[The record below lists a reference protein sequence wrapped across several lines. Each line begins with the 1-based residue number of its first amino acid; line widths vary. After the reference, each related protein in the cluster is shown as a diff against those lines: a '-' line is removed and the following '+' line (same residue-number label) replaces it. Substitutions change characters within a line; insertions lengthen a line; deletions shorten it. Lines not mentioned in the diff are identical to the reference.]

1 MADISKLL
9 MIIIL
14 SGLVPTTKI
23 LAQEPV
29 TISGQV
35 LYNNNIPVPDVSISI
50 ENEDATPIYTDS
62 TGNFSLLVQ
71 DPSEWL
77 LIAPAHSYKSQRI
90 YIGNKTTFS
99 IRLTSSESQSGHD
112 QINSHLGL
120 IRKND
125 LISSVSN
132 LDHASSTNY
141 GFHSIEQYMQGSVS
155 GFYSINQTSTPGSG
169 IFTSIRGT
177 NSIYATNQPLYIID
191 GVIMENPGIYTNLIS
206 GFNYNP
212 ITSIKPEDISSV
224 TILKDASA
232 TAMYGLKGANGVII
246 IETLK
251 TKETET
257 VVKVNA
263 HTGIAFKPRYIP
275 VLNADQY
282 RNYAHELLQSVNFPE
297 ENIPGSYPGLLVDEN
312 SKRTSDYSHNTN
324 WQQQMYRNGNTSN
337 AYLSIQGGDAVANY
351 GISFSLDKFN
361 GIVDNSDFRRLGIR
375 LVGDID
381 VTKRLKLYLNA
392 YLSTAYEN
400 QVEDMTNHQVSP
412 QYVSMVKPSILGA
425 FIYDKTGHPTNQ
437 LMDPLEYNISNP
449 LAVSKGYTG
458 EVNNTRILGSI
469 RLEGKITEYLNLKSL
484 FSLNNSNL
492 TEKIFFPNIGISPYE
507 NGEINNISKRTH
519 NRLQALYNN
528 TYIEY
533 SRNKRAHNIYLT
545 SGARISSTKLQT
557 DLRIAKNL
565 PENDAVTNLNDG
577 EDSRRTVGGDSPTWT
592 WLSFYAA
599 GRYGFK
605 DKYFLDA
612 VITLD
617 GSSNIGKEAEGMVVI
632 GDQPY
637 GLFYSLGGAWRVSNE
652 DFLNSISF
660 LDEFKIRASYSI
672 SGNDDIGHYTA
683 LDYYEQVLY
692 RGATGIIPGRTR
704 DLSLKHET
712 MSMVN
717 IGADLSLF
725 GEKLRL
731 TTNVFSNRTDD
742 LFLNTRAE
750 GWIWDEFIA
759 RNSGSSTTMGLELE
773 AGTFIKIGKSM
784 SINSAFNFT
793 RLQTELNEIY
803 KDRVV
808 IPVEGGQLLYESGS
822 TFPQFY
828 GYIYEGV
835 YSTTQAASD
844 AGLSNDANI
853 PYQAGDARF
862 KNLSGPEGIPDG
874 KISDFDKTALG
885 SPFPDLYGGFLNQI
899 RFKRWVLEVNFQF
912 VVGNE
917 IFNYKRYLSE
927 RMIDFSNQSL
937 HIEQRWRQEGDQ
949 TLTPRALLYDD
960 VGNSSFSSRWIEDG
974 SYLRLKSAAL
984 RYIIPNDFLVFQSAE
999 FYISGTNLLTFTN
1012 YLGDPEVGRG
1022 YQNYQQGI
1030 DYGLLPNVRTVIA
1043 GIKFGL

>member
-1 MADISKLL
+1 
-9 MIIIL
+9 
-14 SGLVPTTKI
+14 
-23 LAQEPV
+23 
-29 TISGQV
+29 
-35 LYNNNIPVPDVSISI
+35 
-50 ENEDATPIYTDS
+50 
-62 TGNFSLLVQ
+62 
-71 DPSEWL
+71 
-77 LIAPAHSYKSQRI
+77 
-90 YIGNKTTFS
+90 
-99 IRLTSSESQSGHD
+99 
-112 QINSHLGL
+112 
-120 IRKND
+120 
-125 LISSVSN
+125 
-132 LDHASSTNY
+132 
-141 GFHSIEQYMQGSVS
+141 
-155 GFYSINQTSTPGSG
+155 
-169 IFTSIRGT
+169 
-177 NSIYATNQPLYIID
+177 
-191 GVIMENPGIYTNLIS
+191 
-206 GFNYNP
+206 
-212 ITSIKPEDISSV
+212 
-224 TILKDASA
+224 
-232 TAMYGLKGANGVII
+232 
-246 IETLK
+246 
-251 TKETET
+251 
-257 VVKVNA
+257 
-263 HTGIAFKPRYIP
+263 
-275 VLNADQY
+275 
-282 RNYAHELLQSVNFPE
+282 
-297 ENIPGSYPGLLVDEN
+297 
-312 SKRTSDYSHNTN
+312 
-324 WQQQMYRNGNTSN
+324 
-337 AYLSIQGGDAVANY
+337 
-351 GISFSLDKFN
+351 
-361 GIVDNSDFRRLGIR
+361 
-375 LVGDID
+375 
-381 VTKRLKLYLNA
+381 
-392 YLSTAYEN
+392 
-400 QVEDMTNHQVSP
+400 
-412 QYVSMVKPSILGA
+412 
-425 FIYDKTGHPTNQ
+425 
-437 LMDPLEYNISNP
+437 
-449 LAVSKGYTG
+449 
-458 EVNNTRILGSI
+458 
-469 RLEGKITEYLNLKSL
+469 
-484 FSLNNSNL
+484 
-492 TEKIFFPNIGISPYE
+492 
-507 NGEINNISKRTH
+507 
-519 NRLQALYNN
+519 
-528 TYIEY
+528 
-533 SRNKRAHNIYLT
+533 
-545 SGARISSTKLQT
+545 
-557 DLRIAKNL
+557 
-565 PENDAVTNLNDG
+565 
-577 EDSRRTVGGDSPTWT
+577 
-592 WLSFYAA
+592 
-599 GRYGFK
+599 
-605 DKYFLDA
+605 
-612 VITLD
+612 
-617 GSSNIGKEAEGMVVI
+617 
-632 GDQPY
+632 
-637 GLFYSLGGAWRVSNE
+637 VSNE